1 MIPKTFYLKLVS
13 KYMRPWRTLHIR
25 QFIFNKS
32 TGNKK
37 IVFTLAYVSDSGLSV
52 YLNRITL
59 NLAQSE
65 WINKLTY
72 CFFLF
77 IYWYNFLQN
86 ISVFLSFMI
95 DSIWKKNKVQ
105 WNKKNKVQWN
115 RKVYIL
121 GDSLVQTQA
130 CVSYSYEKY
139 KE

>member
-1 MIPKTFYLKLVS
+1 
-13 KYMRPWRTLHIR
+13 MRPWRTLHIR

-72 CFFLF
+72 CFF
-77 IYWYNFLQN
+77 
-86 ISVFLSFMI
+86 SVHI
-95 DSIWKKNKVQ
+95 
-105 WNKKNKVQWN
+105 
-115 RKVYIL
+115 
-121 GDSLVQTQA
+121 LVQFSAKHQCFSFLYDWFNLKKKTKFNGIKKTKF
-130 CVSYSYEKY
+130 SGIEKY
-139 KE
+139 TY